1 MYESIDPIATDT
13 IESLDSMFTNGRDFW
28 PSDLAIVSRA
38 LWADP
43 DARRATDRTLMAR
56 ARELADLG
64 YAHPQDRCIR
74 AGRIRIAGDGTVWA
88 TIRHNR
94 EHVTVLVAVEAESI
108 RAGADSIL
116 DAVYRASQAAAGVYM
131 AERRA
136 EAAERIAR
144 RIERKSRKTAFGN
157 RMRRAASVPGT
168 REHGERLNWIHAA
181 ERFRTEAAWHRGRAG
196 NALLTLNAAM
206 VRVAERMA
214 EGGAA

>member
-43 DARRATDRTLMAR
+43 DARRATERTLMAR

-74 AGRIRIAGDGTVWA
+74 AGIRIAGDGTVWA

-116 DAVYRASQAAAGVYM
+116 DAVRNVAQASAGLYITERSAAYAL
-131 AERRA
+131 
-136 EAAERIAR
+136 RIAR
-144 RIERKSRKTAFGN
+144 RIERKSRLTAFGN
-157 RMRRAASVPGT
+157 RMRRAALVPGT
-168 REHGERLNWIHAA
+168 REHGERSIWIRNA
-181 ERFRTEAAWHRGRAG
+181 ESHRTQAFWHRERYER
-196 NALLTLNAAM
+196 ALLSWNAAM